1 MGFVTRQQQMRNS
14 PAKRIRNLFPT
25 LEFLDPG
32 SGPIPSSWWLYG
44 HAIRWD
50 HPTMKRIADQ
60 KRRVVL
66 PKPVEPGDVFEVIES
81 GDRLVLVKLVRPM
94 GIRPPVAPSAADP
107 RLLKGIDLDEPA
119 FAPISDES
127 PA

>member
-1 MGFVTRQQQMRNS
+1 
-14 PAKRIRNLFPT
+14 
-25 LEFLDPG
+25 
-32 SGPIPSSWWLYG
+32 
-44 HAIRWD
+44 
-50 HPTMKRIADQ
+50 MKLIADQ

-66 PKPVEPGDVFEVIES
+66 PKPTEPGDVFEVIET
-81 GDRLVLVKLVRPM
+81 GDRLVLVKLVRPKAL
-94 GIRPPVAPSAADP
+94 RPPVCPTPPNP

>member
-1 MGFVTRQQQMRNS
+1 
-14 PAKRIRNLFPT
+14 
-25 LEFLDPG
+25 
-32 SGPIPSSWWLYG
+32 
-44 HAIRWD
+44 
-50 HPTMKRIADQ
+50 MKLVADQ

-66 PKPVEPGDVFEVIES
+66 PKPVEPGDVFELEES
-81 GDRLVLVKLVRPM
+81 AGRLVLIKLVRPAAL
-94 GIRPPVAPSAADP
+94 RPPVAASPADP